1 MDIKKVLNEVTKEI
15 EQSSS
20 QQELQ
25 NVKVAYLGKKGKIT
39 ELLKSLKDLSL
50 EEKKSSGSKL
60 NLLRIEVDNLIKNKF
75 NDLKIEEI
83 NSKLK
88 NEYLDISFPP
98 PNSIAS
104 KAHPISKTFDEV
116 ITIFGSMG
124 YSVAEGPDIETDFFN
139 FSALNI
145 PENHPAREM
154 QDTFYIDDKDKEG
167 KPYVLRTHT
176 SPVQIRTLLNQKP
189 PVKIIAPGRTYRC
202 DSDSTHSPMFH
213 QVEGLFINEKILS
226 INIKTPITSKKI
238 TYRILIIKSMFPD
251 SLRKLKIMIPNVEP
265 NIPPIN
271 KKLPIS

>member
-88 NEYLDISFPP
+88 NEYKFP
-98 PNSIAS
+98 STKFYS
-104 KAHPISKTFDEV
+104 LK
-116 ITIFGSMG
+116 GS
-124 YSVAEGPDIETDFFN
+124 S
-139 FSALNI
+139 
-145 PENHPAREM
+145 
-154 QDTFYIDDKDKEG
+154 
-167 KPYVLRTHT
+167 
-176 SPVQIRTLLNQKP
+176 
-189 PVKIIAPGRTYRC
+189 
-202 DSDSTHSPMFH
+202 
-213 QVEGLFINEKILS
+213 
-226 INIKTPITSKKI
+226 NIK
-238 TYRILIIKSMFPD
+238 
-251 SLRKLKIMIPNVEP
+251 
-265 NIPPIN
+265 NI
-271 KKLPIS
+271 